1 MKKNRRLQKK
11 LRKQALKRGRRI
23 SQFTPFLL
31 LSIGIIFLLIN
42 HLNSGQSPWL
52 FIFGLILFSFTTAYL
67 LVAFLECF
75 LPSALVNHQFWTGEG
90 NAGKGLAGLIMG
102 VLAITILL
110 GGTYIL
116 KIMNVGYVK

>member
-1 MKKNRRLQKK
+1 MTKNRRLLKK
-11 LRKQALKRGRRI
+11 SRKQELKRGKLI
-23 SQFTPFLL
+23 SKYTPLVL

-42 HLNSGQSPWL
+42 HFNSGQSPWL
-52 FIFGLILFSFTTAYL
+52 FIFGLIFFSFTTAYL
-67 LVAFLECF
+67 LVSFLERF

-102 VLAITILL
+102 ILAIKILL